1 MLFDRTTL
9 KILHRAPAILAVV
22 VASVMSAILTLLW
35 RFGVVELDVAMS
47 VWLAAAVI
55 NSILVG
61 VMEYWERGFIKA
73 MNTMYE
79 EDEL

>member
-1 MLFDRTTL
+1 
-9 KILHRAPAILAVV
+9 
-22 VASVMSAILTLLW
+22 MSAILTLLW